1 MKTRAKINISI
12 ISILLTFLFTTSL
25 KAQPDTLR
33 TQIDSLYIPSDSSR
47 LDTLKVIERT
57 TIIKDN
63 TNNNGNGKDETEDP
77 LRRGEFGIRFLPTF
91 TSLSFNTSE
100 GGVVEGSGDLNYGYG
115 VMFGLNFSKN
125 VGLVAEIDYLDISQK
140 YKDRELERQVHL
152 NYLNIPV
159 LLSLNTN
166 KTKPVNLNVVIGPQ
180 FGINVGS
187 SVSTTDNNNGN
198 TVHATLAVKEGD
210 VGIVYGAG
218 FEFALNRRHTFR
230 LDLGFRGMYG
240 LVDISSDVTGPNTYN
255 VLIHASRRS
264 YGGCLGLTL
273 AF

>member
-1 MKTRAKINISI
+1 MKTRTKINISI
-12 ISILLTFLFTTSL
+12 GLFFIAFLITNSL
-25 KAQPDTLR
+25 NAQPDTLR
-33 TQIDSLYIPSDSSR
+33 TQIDSVYIPSDSSR
-47 LDTLKVIERT
+47 LDTLKVLERT
-57 TIIKDN
+57 TVLKDHMYD
-63 TNNNGNGKDETEDP
+63 NGNGKEDPEGP
-77 LRRGEFGIRFLPTF
+77 LRRGEFGLRFLPTF

-125 VGLVAEIDYLDISQK
+125 VGLMAEIDYLDISQK

-187 SVSTTDNNNGN
+187 SVSATDNANGN
-198 TVHATLAVKEGD
+198 TVNATLAVKEGD
-210 VGIVYGAG
+210 VGIAYGAG

-264 YGGCLGLTL
+264 YGGYLGLTL